1 MIMVITLISIAAAS
15 FLAGAAAGII
25 IIVVTAGIRHE
36 ERRHHSL
43 VPRAPGRLSRGTRL
57 LTGLHVRR
65 PNVRSSHRRPGPTGC
80 LSR

>member
-1 MIMVITLISIAAAS
+1 MIVAITLIGTAAAS

-25 IIVVTAGIRHE
+25 IIVVTAGIRCE

-57 LTGLHVRR
+57 LTGLHVRHPKP
-65 PNVRSSHRRPGPTGC
+65 PNPPPQTG
-80 LSR
+80 SKAAG